1 MNSAFK
7 NINEIPV
14 TTWSWLNVND
24 TDLKQDFPPVTAY
37 RKDPQRGAIPS
48 GVDLLPIEQLGGY
61 PAEHMPEPK
70 AKEALLTYMRENR
83 NSGYFIRIA
92 EGQKV
97 ETPIFLSYELD
108 EESPVLVDDTFILAE
123 KGSRATVVICY
134 ASAGAGTTFH
144 SGMTRVQAQDGAELR
159 LIKVQMLSDKDIHVD
174 HVAAAADVRSKI
186 EVLLAELGAKQSVA
200 NCNIDLH
207 GESSEARIDSV
218 YLGDRERTL
227 DINYRI
233 AHLVKNTVSNILSRG
248 VLADRSEKVFR
259 GTIDFAGGASGSKG
273 KEEEYTVLLSPHIKN
288 ISTPLLLC
296 GEEDVEGAHA
306 ASSGKLDE
314 TKLFYLMT
322 RGLSE
327 TEAKK
332 IIVEASFAPILEKI
346 TCEALQE
353 RVFSY
358 IKERLS
364 HV

>member
-1 MNSAFK
+1 MNNAFK

-14 TTWSWLNVND
+14 TTWSWLNVNS

-37 RKDPQRGAIPS
+37 RKDPQAGAIPA
-48 GVDLLPIEQLGGY
+48 GVDLSPIAQLSDY
-61 PAEHMPEPK
+61 PGEHVPEPK

-92 EGQKV
+92 EGETV
-97 ETPIFLSYELD
+97 EEPIFLSYELD
-108 EESPVLVDDTFILAE
+108 EQSPVLLDDTFILAE

-134 ASAGAGTTFH
+134 ASAGTDTAFH
-144 SGMTRVQAQDGAELR
+144 SGMTRIHAQDGSELR
-159 LIKVQMLSDKDIHVD
+159 LIKVQMLSDKDSHVD
-174 HVAAAADVRSKI
+174 RVAAAADVRSKV
-186 EVLLAELGAKQSVA
+186 EVLLAELGSKQSVT
-200 NCNIDLH
+200 NCNIDLR
-207 GESSEARIDSV
+207 GENSKAQIDSV
-218 YLGDRERTL
+218 YLGDKERTL
-227 DINYRI
+227 DINYHV
-233 AHLVKNTVSNILSRG
+233 AHLVKNTVSDIHSRG

-259 GTIDFAGGASGSKG
+259 GTIDFARGASGSKG
-273 KEEEYTVLLSPHIKN
+273 KEEEYTVLFSPHIKN

-327 TEAKK
+327 ADAKK
-332 IIVEASFAPILEKI
+332 MIVEASFGPILKKI
-346 TCEALQE
+346 TEEALRE
-353 RVFSY
+353 RVLSY
-358 IKERLS
+358 IRERLS